1 MDTLPELRQIFG
13 LLAIFV
19 VTLVIANGAAR
30 VRGHRD

>member
-19 VTLVIANGAAR
+19 ATFVVANGAAR
-30 VRGHRD
+30 LRGFKD